1 MQHGRFGQPCR
12 RRIGKLKLIQE
23 PSMKRSFRSFV
34 ARPLLVASMLTSK
47 ASGIS
52 QSAYTYVYNSV
63 MQSCGQTGGSNCGYY
78 AELEASRVRDSVYAS
93 QYNQCIASGGPC

>member
-1 MQHGRFGQPCR
+1 
-12 RRIGKLKLIQE
+12 
-23 PSMKRSFRSFV
+23 MKRAFRSFV
-34 ARPLLVASMLTSK
+34 ARPLLVASMLTSTVVLAATCPGMPPSAIPAACHSK